1 MNMHA
6 VTSLYIIYSIFNDL
20 YKLIETYIYAKKV
33 IPQQSTQNTAYLP
46 LQTCKKT
53 VPLHGTG
60 VDFSSR
66 NNFANLGSFAKFPFL
81 WNL

>member
-33 IPQQSTQNTAYLP
+33 FPQQSIFAIAD
-46 LQTCKKT
+46 LQEKP
-53 VPLHGTG
+53 VPLLGTG
-60 VDFSSR
+60 ATLAS
-66 NNFANLGSFAKFPFL
+66 AIILL
-81 WNL
+81 T